1 MTDTRD
7 AREHLAQWRDDCRAC
22 SGLRMCAMH
31 RKASRTLS
39 RRGPDAYRA
48 FVREESGN
56 DIARMGDDIAERIA
70 EAARERVDV
79 AHGLDAYGDE

>member
-1 MTDTRD
+1 
-7 AREHLAQWRDDCRAC
+7 
-22 SGLRMCAMH
+22 MH
-31 RKASRTLS
+31 REASRTLS

-56 DIARMGDDIAERIA
+56 DVARMVDDIAETIA

-79 AHGLDAYGDE
+79 VHGLDTEHISPMADGGEDE